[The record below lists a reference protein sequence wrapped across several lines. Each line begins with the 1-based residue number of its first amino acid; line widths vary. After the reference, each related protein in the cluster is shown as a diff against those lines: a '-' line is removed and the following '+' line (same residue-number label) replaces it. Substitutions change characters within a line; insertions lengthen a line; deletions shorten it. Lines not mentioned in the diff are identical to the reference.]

1 MKKILLTIMF
11 LSIVSG
17 FSFGQ
22 DLYWGGFVEGL
33 WTGGFNDNNPTGND
47 YMAAEARL
55 QLRLESFGDNS
66 EAFARLDFVQDGF
79 NSEQYYFDVR
89 EAYAKFTMSI
99 GIDFKVGR
107 QVLTWGTGDLIFIND
122 VFGKDYQSFFIG
134 RQDQYLK
141 APQTAL
147 RAEWYGNLGSLA
159 LVAIPDFEPNIL
171 PTGERISFYNPQ
183 SDAIVGPEG
192 YILPIE
198 PENSFDNV
206 EIAVRYSKMIGGV
219 NFSGYGYRGF
229 YKDPMGFDP
238 MAGEI
243 FFPRL
248 NVYGASLRGQ
258 AGGGVYWLEGGYYDS
273 RQDSKG
279 NNFFIINSS
288 LKAMAGF
295 ERQVATDLTANL
307 QFQFEQMGE
316 YDDYEK
322 SHNLASIQA
331 AMMSMPQ
338 PVKAE
343 KNRTLVTSRWSKQLY
358 SQTVLI
364 SLFGFYSPSDEDAY
378 VRFSTEY
385 KYSDE
390 LSIMIGG
397 NIFDGKHHHTPFGQF
412 DLNDN
417 AYLKFNYGF

>member
-1 MKKILLTIMF
+1 MKKILITMMLV
-11 LSIVSG
+11 SILSG
-17 FSFGQ
+17 FSFSQ

-33 WTGGFNDNNPTGND
+33 WTGGLNDNNPTGND
-47 YMAAEARL
+47 YPAAETRL

-79 NSEQYYFDVR
+79 NSEQYYLDVR
-89 EAYAKFTMSI
+89 EAYAKFTAPI

-107 QVLTWGTGDLIFIND
+107 QILTWGTGDLIFIND
-122 VFGKDYQSFFIG
+122 VFAKDYQSFFIG

-147 RAEWYGNLGSLA
+147 RAEWYGSVGSLA
-159 LVAIPDFEPNIL
+159 LVAIPDFEPNIT

-183 SDAIVGPEG
+183 SDAIVGSDG
-192 YILPIE
+192 FQSPIE

-206 EIAVRYSKMIGGV
+206 EFAIRYSKMINGI

-229 YKDPMGFDP
+229 YKDPLGFDP
-238 MAGEI
+238 MANEI

-248 NVYGASLRGQ
+248 NVYGVSLRGQ

-273 RQDSKG
+273 RQDSDG
-279 NNFFIINSS
+279 DNFFIENSS

-307 QFQFEQMGE
+307 QFQLEQMNN
-316 YDDYEK
+316 YDAYES
-322 SHNLASIQA
+322 SHSSASIQA
-331 AMMSMPQ
+331 AMMNMPE
-338 PVKAE
+338 PVKSE

-358 SQTVLI
+358 SQTVLV

-378 VRFSTEY
+378 IRFSTEY

-390 LSIMIGG
+390 LSIMVGG
-397 NIFDGKHHHTPFGQF
+397 NIFEGKQQSTAFGQF

-417 AYLKFNYGF
+417 AYLKINYGF